1 MYEIQDWQHVFK
13 LDPAKEI
20 SDTDLERICESGTD
34 AIFIGGSDNV
44 TMENVLDL
52 MSRVRRYPV
61 PCVLEIS
68 NLESAIPGFDHYL
81 IPSVLNSDKAYFHNG
96 LLHQALKEMGHM
108 MDFDLFT
115 MEGYVVLNPDSKV
128 AQLTGSNTD
137 LDQDDIAAYA
147 DMIEHLYGLKA
158 MYIEYSG
165 TYGDVKMVRAAK
177 ERLNNTRLIYGG
189 GIDSLQKA
197 QEMFEVADTIV
208 VGNVIYTDIK
218 SALQTVKVRG

>member
-20 SDTDLERICESGTD
+20 SDIDLERICESGTD

-68 NLESAIPGFDHYL
+68 NIESAIPGFDHYL
-81 IPSVLNSDKAYFHNG
+81 IPSVLNSDNVQFHNG
-96 LLHQALKEMGHM
+96 MLHEAIKQMGHM
-108 MDFDLFT
+108 MDYDLFT
-115 MEGYVVLNPDSKV
+115 MEGYVVLNPESKV
-128 AQLTGSNTD
+128 AKLTRSHTD
-137 LDQDDIAAYA
+137 LNHDDIAAYA
-147 DMIEHLYGLKA
+147 DMIEQLYGLKA

-165 TYGDVKMVRAAK
+165 TYGDVSMVKAAK
-177 ERLNNTRLIYGG
+177 ERLNQTRLIYGG

-197 QEMFEVADTIV
+197 REMFEVADTIV

>member
-20 SDTDLERICESGTD
+20 SDNDLERICESGTD

-68 NLESAIPGFDHYL
+68 NIESAIPGFDHYL
-81 IPSVLNSDKAYFHNG
+81 IPSVLNSDNVHFHNAM
-96 LLHQALKEMGHM
+96 LHEAIKQMGHM
-108 MDFDLFT
+108 MDYDLFT

-128 AQLTGSNTD
+128 AKLTRSNTD
-137 LDQDDIAAYA
+137 LNQDDIAAYA
-147 DMIEHLYGLKA
+147 EMIEHLYGLKA

-165 TYGDVKMVRAAK
+165 TYGDVSLVKAAK
-177 ERLNNTRLIYGG
+177 ERLNQTRLIYGG

-197 QEMFEVADTIV
+197 REMFEVADTIV

>member
-1 MYEIQDWQHVFK
+1 MYEIQDWQHIFK

-20 SDTDLERICESGTD
+20 SDSDLERICESGTD
-34 AIFIGGSDNV
+34 AIIIGGTDNV
-44 TMENVLDL
+44 TLENVLDI

-81 IPSVLNSDKAYFHNG
+81 IPSVLNSDNVHFHNG
-96 LLHQALKEMGHM
+96 MLHEAIKQMGHM
-108 MDFDLFT
+108 MDYDLFS
-115 MEGYVVLNPDSKV
+115 MEGYIVLNPDSKV
-128 AQLTGSNTD
+128 AQLTDSKTD
-137 LDQDDIAAYA
+137 LDKEDIVAYA
-147 DMIEHLYGLKA
+147 EMIEHLYRLKA

-165 TYGDVKMVRAAK
+165 TYGEVHMVKAAK
-177 ERLNNTRLIYGG
+177 DKLINTRLIYGG

-197 QEMFEVADTIV
+197 QEMFNVADTIV
-208 VGNVIYTDIK
+208 VGNVIYTDIE

>member
-1 MYEIQDWQHVFK
+1 MYEIQDWQHIFK
-13 LDPAKEI
+13 LDPAKTI
-20 SDTDLERICESGTD
+20 SDSDLELICESGTD
-34 AIFIGGSDNV
+34 AILIGGTDNV

-68 NLESAIPGFDHYL
+68 NIESAIPGFDHYL
-81 IPSVLNSDKAYFHNG
+81 IPSVLNSHNVHFHNG
-96 LLHQALKEMGHM
+96 LLHEAVKQMGHM

-115 MEGYVVLNPDSKV
+115 MEGYIVLNANSKV
-128 AQLTGSNTD
+128 AQLTDSNTALSRED
-137 LDQDDIAAYA
+137 VAAYA
-147 DMIEHLYGLKA
+147 EMIEHLYGLKA

-165 TYGDVKMVRAAK
+165 TYGDVQIVKAAK
-177 ERLNNTRLIYGG
+177 DRLNRTRLIYGG

-208 VGNVIYTDIK
+208 VGNVIYSDLK